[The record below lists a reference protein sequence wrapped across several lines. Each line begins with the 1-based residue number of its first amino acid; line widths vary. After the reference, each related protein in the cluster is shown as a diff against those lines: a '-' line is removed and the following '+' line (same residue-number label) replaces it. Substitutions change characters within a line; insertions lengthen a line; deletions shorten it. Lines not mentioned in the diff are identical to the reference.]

1 MPTSAGLRNIE
12 RLFERFEKLYGTR
25 FTDMWSNDPAGVKRA
40 WAAELAGYTTDE
52 VRAGLSACKTRPW
65 PPTLPEFLLLCRP
78 APDYEKLFAEAQ
90 IQISRRDRG
99 EDEWTSKS
107 VYWAAVEFGFHDL
120 RSMSWAT
127 AKTRWTRIC
136 CEKRAQEDGLPDIPA
151 ARQAYRLREKAKR
164 TGRRQKHTL
173 QTSNTILGGIM
184 LEQILADKSLTLEKL
199 AERLSMTVEE
209 TKQFVKEMRQ
219 KGYPIRLWMPVD

>member
-1 MPTSAGLRNIE
+1 MQTNLQDACRTPSMPTSAGLRNIE

-90 IQISRRDRG
+90 VQISRRERG

-136 CEKRAQEDGLPDIPA
+136 CEKRAQENSLPDIPA
-151 ARQAYRLREKAKR
+151 ARQALPAPGKSETDRETAKAHLANIKHYL
-164 TGRRQKHTL
+164 GRHHGTD
-173 QTSNTILGGIM
+173 IG
-184 LEQILADKSLTLEKL
+184 
-199 AERLSMTVEE
+199 
-209 TKQFVKEMRQ
+209 
-219 KGYPIRLWMPVD
+219 